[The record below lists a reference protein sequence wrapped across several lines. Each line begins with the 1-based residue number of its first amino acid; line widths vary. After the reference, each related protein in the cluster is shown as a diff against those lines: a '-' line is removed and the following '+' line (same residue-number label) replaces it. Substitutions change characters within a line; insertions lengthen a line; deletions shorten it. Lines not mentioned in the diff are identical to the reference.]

1 MGYTCR
7 FFNGDVLLFLYWT
20 MEEPQSFEL
29 INVLIPLLGIT
40 FLIALGV
47 LFLNQHFRRNLS
59 NQKLREQELIN
70 KQQQEL
76 LKTSISVQENVQKR
90 IARDLH
96 DELGA
101 TLAISRMHLVKME
114 QMQGIDEGIKAS
126 LINVRT
132 ITETALSSMRRISHE
147 LMPAQLDSFGLINTL
162 NSVINQVNQSNQL
175 QVEFFSERVARMD
188 WQIEVGLYR
197 MTMELINNTV
207 KHANASTIAI
217 SLVGSASEIT
227 MNYQDN
233 GKGYKYNPATV
244 GLGLKSMQAR
254 ALALGGTF
262 TIEEKHGFSAKV
274 VIPLRTSDEH

>member
-1 MGYTCR
+1 
-7 FFNGDVLLFLYWT
+7 

-126 LINVRT
+126 LVNVRT

>member
-1 MGYTCR
+1 LEHA
-7 FFNGDVLLFLYWT
+7 FNLFSGNVLLFLYWT

-40 FLIALGV
+40 FLIALSV
-47 LFLNQHFRRNLS
+47 LFLYQHFRRNLTI
-59 NQKLREQELIN
+59 QKLREQELIN

-76 LKTSISVQENVQKR
+76 LKSNISVQENVQKR

-114 QMQGIDEGIKAS
+114 QMQGIDEGIKAA
-126 LINVRT
+126 LVNVRT

-175 QVEFFSERVARMD
+175 QVEFFSDRVIRMD

-197 MTMELINNTV
+197 MTMELMSNTM
-207 KHANASTIAI
+207 KHANASTIEI
-217 SLVGSASEIT
+217 RLTGSASEIT
-227 MNYQDN
+227 MEYHDN
-233 GKGYKYNPATV
+233 GIGYKFNPERV

-274 VIPLRTSDEH
+274 VIPLTTIDEH